1 MASQQLHD
9 EGRDFEKG
17 IEEWTTDHTSPMLE
31 EEPGIG
37 AIAVSFIISSV
48 PVEPVP
54 VDSVAGHAEVD

>member
-1 MASQQLHD
+1 
-9 EGRDFEKG
+9 
-17 IEEWTTDHTSPMLE
+17 MLE